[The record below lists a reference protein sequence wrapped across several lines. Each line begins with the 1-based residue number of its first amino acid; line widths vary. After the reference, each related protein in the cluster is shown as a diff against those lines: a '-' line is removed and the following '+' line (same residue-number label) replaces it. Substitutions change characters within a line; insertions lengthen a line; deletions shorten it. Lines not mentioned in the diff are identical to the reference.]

1 MFDIKKG
8 RINEIRDLVYR
19 EFGIHIS
26 DNKIGSIEPKIN
38 KLLMNEKYRT
48 AEDFFSELETG
59 NPKTKE
65 LLIKYITTNHTYFFR
80 EAEHFTH
87 LLEDIKKTNK
97 TNITIWCAA
106 SSTGEEPYSIAM
118 TLLDEGIK
126 DFKILAS
133 DLDRCVLEEFN
144 EGIYNEN
151 RFIKTSKYQ
160 KIKYF
165 EKLSEGVYKIRSE
178 LRKHICIKRLNLM
191 DNLYFT
197 QPFDY
202 IFCRNVFIYF
212 DDTSRQR
219 TLETLAR
226 SLVSGGKLYIGH
238 TETLFTFPSSL
249 RREANSVYRK
259 F

>member
-26 DNKIGSIEPKIN
+26 DSKIGSIEPKIH
-38 KLLMNEKYRT
+38 KLLMNEKYRN
-48 AEDFFSELETG
+48 AEDFFTELETG
-59 NPKTKE
+59 NPRTKE

-80 EAEHFTH
+80 EAEHFSH
-87 LLEDIKKTNK
+87 LLEDIKRAGKANAA
-97 TNITIWCAA
+97 IWCAA

-118 TLLDEGIK
+118 TLLDEGIN

-144 EGIYNEN
+144 QGIYNEN

-165 EKLSEGVYKIRSE
+165 TKESEGVYKIRSE

-191 DNLYFT
+191 DNLIFEK
-197 QPFDY
+197 PFDY

-212 DDTSRQR
+212 DDTSRQK
-219 TLETLAR
+219 TLETLAKN
-226 SLVSGGKLYIGH
+226 LKSGGKLYIGH
-238 TETLFTFPSSL
+238 TETLFTFPASL

-259 F
+259 V

>member
-1 MFDIKKG
+1 
-8 RINEIRDLVYR
+8 
-19 EFGIHIS
+19 
-26 DNKIGSIEPKIN
+26 
-38 KLLMNEKYRT
+38 
-48 AEDFFSELETG
+48 G

>member
-26 DNKIGSIEPKIN
+26 DSKIGSIEPKIN

-59 NPKTKE
+59 NPRTKE

-80 EAEHFTH
+80 EAEHFAH
-87 LLEDIKKTNK
+87 LLEDIKKTNR

-144 EGIYNEN
+144 LGIYHDN
-151 RFIKTSKYQ
+151 RFIKTTKYQ

-165 EKLSEGVYKIRSE
+165 TKESEGVYKIRSE

-191 DNLYFT
+191 DNLYFA

-202 IFCRNVFIYF
+202 IFCRNVFIYLTTPR
-212 DDTSRQR
+212 DKELLKHLQ
-219 TLETLAR
+219 E
-226 SLVSGGKLYIGH
+226 V
-238 TETLFTFPSSL
+238 
-249 RREANSVYRK
+249 
-259 F
+259 